1 MHIMCIPW
9 LYIIVLMSFP
19 EMGVSARMGFTPGP
33 LSFQTFFKLWNPRT
47 QWVDQWR
54 FLDGKVMGKSSMNP
68 GCSVAMLDCRR
79 VKKKNKTKWP
89 VFSCKTDEQRWDL
102 GVFFGQTQIRPFS
115 ARHMLLGPQT
125 HCHHRHRQSPALNRV
140 CLQSATKRVG
150 GHSKLQ
156 RSSFLC
162 GFGWYPGNYIKWSL
176 QKDVLRCAPLRR
188 RSHLQFFPRVS
199 YAINVYKRTIV
210 KTIGKNHREKP

>member
-79 VKKKNKTKWP
+79 VKKKKQNQMASVFLQNRWTKMGSWGIFQTNPNTPLFSQTHVAWPPNPLPSSSSSKPRSEPGVSSICDKAGWWTLQAATFIIPLWIRMIPRELHKVKPPKRCSKMRSSPKAKSSP
-89 VFSCKTDEQRWDL
+89 VFSSC
-102 GVFFGQTQIRPFS
+102 FIR
-115 ARHMLLGPQT
+115 
-125 HCHHRHRQSPALNRV
+125 N
-140 CLQSATKRVG
+140 KR
-150 GHSKLQ
+150 
-156 RSSFLC
+156 
-162 GFGWYPGNYIKWSL
+162 I
-176 QKDVLRCAPLRR
+176 
-188 RSHLQFFPRVS
+188 
-199 YAINVYKRTIV
+199 
-210 KTIGKNHREKP
+210 